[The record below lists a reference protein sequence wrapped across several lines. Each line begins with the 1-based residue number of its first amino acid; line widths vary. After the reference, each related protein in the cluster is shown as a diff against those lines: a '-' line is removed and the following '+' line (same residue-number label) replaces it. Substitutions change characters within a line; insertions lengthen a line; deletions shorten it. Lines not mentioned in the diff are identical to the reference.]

1 MLTFFRINSKNSCIT
16 NSLSFAK
23 HKTKQ
28 LPKKSIRLL
37 SKNLTLARIRLR
49 VMKWPRLSRLS
60 ITSVLVN
67 SSQRIFFSTVSNTS
81 QLLLFCAVQQQLL
94 QPATKIQRNGCQIL
108 YLPSTKSCEKISIQT
123 SQSTTNAAE
132 ISNIYANLPSS
143 NLSILIKC

>member
-81 QLLLFCAVQQQLL
+81 
-94 QPATKIQRNGCQIL
+94 
-108 YLPSTKSCEKISIQT
+108 
-123 SQSTTNAAE
+123 
-132 ISNIYANLPSS
+132 
-143 NLSILIKC
+143 